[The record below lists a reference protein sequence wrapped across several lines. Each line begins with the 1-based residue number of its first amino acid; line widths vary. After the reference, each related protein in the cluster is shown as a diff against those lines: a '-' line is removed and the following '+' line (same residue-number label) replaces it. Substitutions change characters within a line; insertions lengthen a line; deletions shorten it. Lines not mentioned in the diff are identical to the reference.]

1 MQRYYFFLKYANFLA
16 IIFKKNFKSF
26 PKQKRKS
33 LILSDLRILLTQKVV

>member
-1 MQRYYFFLKYANFLA
+1 MQRYNFFLNYANFLA